1 VLAER
6 AVNVTTAPFEKVIDI
21 ILDDAAAPA
30 SCDAF
35 RRITGLIR
43 HDAGMMP
50 VFFKFDD
57 VVLFKPVIPA
67 GMKINPENTP
77 EGESPAAALAIT
89 NDSRNGT
96 GLVGVR
102 LSANKE
108 FGPTSEPFDGTN
120 IIGRVIDT
128 EKLKKVREKEMVYI
142 REVKQ

>member
-1 VLAER
+1 MLAER
-6 AVNVTTAPFEKVIDI
+6 AVKVTTAPFEKVIDI
-21 ILDDAAAPA
+21 TLDDTAAPV

-35 RRITGLIR
+35 RRITGLFR

-57 VVLFKPVIPA
+57 VVLFKPYIPP
-67 GMKINPENTP
+67 GMKLNPENTP
-77 EGESPAAALAIT
+77 KDESPATALAIT
-89 NDSRNGT
+89 NDSRNGA

-102 LSANKE
+102 LSANRE
-108 FGPTSEPFDGTN
+108 FGPTSEPFEGTN

-128 EKLKKVREKEMVYI
+128 EKLKKVREKETVYI